1 MNRLDYQNESK
12 QNPPRKLESFKERV
26 ERYMSP
32 IRKLAKTTAVVM
44 ALGTLSLNLS
54 SCNLLNDL
62 IYERYY
68 CSRFF
73 ADEIQINSIDI
84 NRYPSRE
91 GYNTVKVYPEVKR
104 HIFIKKDANGNWSYK
119 VESPLFIQYSYSPPE
134 EPYFYICG
142 RNIDMTYKFELN
154 LDQNVKNTLD
164 RILTNPDQ
172 YVGKKVTDL
181 SLLNNLYLNLY
192 YTITVYGN
200 IGEQKMV
207 GPENARVSSHT
218 FNNIFS
224 TPLNIIEENLR
235 LSSNYSIIP
244 TTIKLKVRAIV
255 EEVYIDRVQDNEIV
269 IGLRNTKNWE
279 ELKRITGQPYD
290 KYFYRVAPMSI
301 DPLLVEYLYGL
312 TEY

>member
-1 MNRLDYQNESK
+1 MNRLNYENESK
-12 QNPPRKLESFKERV
+12 QTPPRKLESFKERV

-62 IYERYY
+62 IHERYY
-68 CSRFF
+68 CSRYF
-73 ADEIQINSIDI
+73 ADEIEVNSIDI
-84 NRYPSRE
+84 NKYPARQ
-91 GYNTVKVYPEVKR
+91 GYNTVKVYSEVKR
-104 HIFIKKDANGNWSYK
+104 HLLINKDANNGNWSYR
-119 VESPLFIQYSYSPPE
+119 EEYPLLIQYTYFPVG
-134 EPYFYICG
+134 PYNDVCSRY
-142 RNIDMTYKFELN
+142 IDMKYKFELN

-164 RILTNPDQ
+164 RILANPDQ

-192 YTITVYGN
+192 YTITVYG
-200 IGEQKMV
+200 ETTERRMV

-269 IGLRNTKNWE
+269 IGLRNTKDWQ

-301 DPLLVEYLYGL
+301 NPLLVEYFYGL

>member
-1 MNRLDYQNESK
+1 MNRLDYQNESN

-73 ADEIQINSIDI
+73 ADRIEVNSIDI
-84 NRYPSRE
+84 NKYPSRE
-91 GYNTVKVYPEVKR
+91 GYNTVKVYSRVER
-104 HIFIKKDANGNWSYK
+104 HLSIKKDANNGNWNYSVK
-119 VESPLFIQYSYSPPE
+119 SPLFIEYGYFPE

-142 RNIDMTYKFELN
+142 RAIDMTYKFELN

-164 RILTNPDQ
+164 RILANPDQ

-200 IGEQKMV
+200 IGEQRMV

-255 EEVYIDRVQDNEIV
+255 EEVYIDRVEDNEIV
-269 IGLRNTKNWE
+269 IGLRNTKDWQ

-301 DPLLVEYLYGL
+301 NPLLVEYFYGL

>member
-1 MNRLDYQNESK
+1 MNRLDYQNESN

-73 ADEIQINSIDI
+73 ADRIEVNSIDI
-84 NRYPSRE
+84 NKYPSRE
-91 GYNTVKVYPEVKR
+91 GYNTVKVYSRVER
-104 HIFIKKDANGNWSYK
+104 HLSIKKDANNGNWNYSVK
-119 VESPLFIQYSYSPPE
+119 SPLFIEYGYFPE

-142 RNIDMTYKFELN
+142 RAIDMTYKFELN

-164 RILTNPDQ
+164 RILANPDQ

-200 IGEQKMV
+200 IGEQRMV

-269 IGLRNTKNWE
+269 IGLRNTKDWQ

-301 DPLLVEYLYGL
+301 NPLLVEYFYGL